1 MLLKQFLFA
10 TVTLGLVAYLVK
22 GRDPGTPLWH
32 VLVGAAVFSAAALA
46 LRTIDKRRN
55 RR

>member
-10 TVTLGLVAYLVK
+10 TVTLGLVVYLVK
-22 GRDPGTPLWH
+22 GRDRGAPLWH
-32 VLVGAAVFSAAALA
+32 VLIGAAVFSAAALA
-46 LRTIDKRRN
+46 LRTIDERRN